1 MDIQNKFK
9 KRFVTLLEADMKNEI
24 SDEQAMA
31 ETLDKNSTPAD
42 FDAETPDQ
50 LQSSEDQALQAS
62 QDLMN
67 VVGTQNQIMFEK
79 IKEWIDKIQG
89 FVDFL
94 NGTSDNSIQSNLT
107 KAIPETIFDKIKTA
121 ESKKIA
127 RAAVDLATLAEIF
140 KGYLSQTQNS
150 RLRGI

>member
-62 QDLMN
+62 QDLMS
-67 VVGTQNQIMFEK
+67 FH
-79 IKEWIDKIQG
+79 
-89 FVDFL
+89 
-94 NGTSDNSIQSNLT
+94 
-107 KAIPETIFDKIKTA
+107 
-121 ESKKIA
+121 
-127 RAAVDLATLAEIF
+127 
-140 KGYLSQTQNS
+140 S
-150 RLRGI
+150 R

>member
-50 LQSSEDQALQAS
+50 LQTSEDQAIQAS

-67 VVGTQNQIMFEK
+67 VVGNQNQIMFNK